1 MFQLYLLLR
10 LKNFGRIVIELGIFR
25 IVFLTIL
32 TVAAIMILFL
42 AENRF
47 VIPVVCVLLL
57 ASYHNYRKDKEF
69 LHTLTSHLPVFL
81 IKEYTLI
88 TLPFAGMEMIKG
100 YSHKPMGTVVLGTH
114 LGNFSKEDSLKY
126 VEAIKYA
133 VRNGIYSID
142 GAINYRGMCSERDE
156 GVALAELMN
165 SGIITRE
172 EVFISSK
179 AGLLYGDISAKLP
192 PMKYL
197 SEKLENKGIS
207 IEDFSEYE
215 GLFQTLNPAFYE
227 IALNKS
233 LENLGLEMIDVY
245 YIHIPEITKLK
256 LTEDEFYEKMEMLI
270 RWYETKC
277 FEGKIRYYGIA
288 FEFMV
293 EEPFE
298 NKWHIEIERIKNIAR
313 KVSGEKNHFK
323 YILFEYNIMCDWAD
337 TVKSQMIDGV
347 KMTMIEACKALEL
360 ETVASMPFA
369 MGDGFKKYALSD
381 MLDFVSKK
389 MNHVIVGS
397 KNPKHIE
404 EILRC
409 WRGNLSECSGR
420 QRFSGT
426 GLVEI
431 AKRNNV
437 SKRTIYRYKAY
448 YEEMK
453 EAESEK

>member
-1 MFQLYLLLR
+1 
-10 LKNFGRIVIELGIFR
+10 
-25 IVFLTIL
+25 
-32 TVAAIMILFL
+32 
-42 AENRF
+42 
-47 VIPVVCVLLL
+47 
-57 ASYHNYRKDKEF
+57 
-69 LHTLTSHLPVFL
+69 
-81 IKEYTLI
+81 
-88 TLPFAGMEMIKG
+88 MEMIKG
-100 YSHKPMGTVVLGTH
+100 YSHKPMGTVALGTH

-133 VRNGIYSID
+133 VQNGIYSID

-156 GVALAELMN
+156 GAALAELMN

-381 MLDFVSKK
+381 MLDFVLKK

-426 GLVEI
+426 DLVEI